1 MKKRLGKIPG
11 ERLRLMEVVY
21 LIVFLLLPGLVRA
34 YDSYMP
40 NRFSICSDQNITKE
54 YLDTDGRALCI
65 GRGLCYNNRIPESPS
80 MLWDVSFDLFYGQI
94 YSIESDDLSN
104 IGEDTHSL
112 HGRYQDSMEQ
122 PQSRYVKVLDKKL
135 HYLEAGKPGGIPMV
149 FVHGN
154 FASGKWFEPA
164 MELLPESYHTF
175 ALDLPNFGRS
185 DRTEEVSIDNYGK
198 HVVDFIKQL
207 ELEGVILVGHSLG
220 GAVVQNVMVRRPD
233 LLSRVVLI
241 DPAPPDGLKTPPEVY
256 PFLDMYR
263 SNRELLKKALIG
275 TMPTRPVDEFTELL
289 VDEALLMDPRCF
301 TENARALEKYNYSE
315 ELKGIE
321 IPVLVIVG
329 RKDILIT
336 EEMARGFEKILHT
349 VHVSVL
355 ENYGH
360 SINVENPGLFV
371 EMLLEFTSK

>member
-1 MKKRLGKIPG
+1 
-11 ERLRLMEVVY
+11 
-21 LIVFLLLPGLVRA
+21 
-34 YDSYMP
+34 
-40 NRFSICSDQNITKE
+40 
-54 YLDTDGRALCI
+54 
-65 GRGLCYNNRIPESPS
+65 

-122 PQSRYVKVLDKKL
+122 PKSRYVKVLDKKI
-135 HYLEAGKPGGIPMV
+135 HYLEVGKPSGIPVV

-164 MELLPESYHTF
+164 MEMLPESYHAF

-263 SNRELLKKALIG
+263 NNRELLKKALIG

-315 ELKGIE
+315 ELKCIE
-321 IPVLVIVG
+321 IPFLVIVG

-336 EEMARGFEKILHT
+336 EEMARSFEKILHT

>member
-1 MKKRLGKIPG
+1 
-11 ERLRLMEVVY
+11 MEIVC
-21 LIVFLLLPGLVRA
+21 LTVFLLLPSLICA
-34 YDSYMP
+34 YDSSSAP
-40 NRFSICSDQNITKE
+40 HRFSLYPNQNIAKE
-54 YLDTDGRALCI
+54 CLDRDGGAFSI
-65 GRGLCYNNRIPESPS
+65 GWCLCYNNRIPESPR
-80 MLWDVSFDLFYGQI
+80 LVRDVPFDLSYGQI
-94 YSIESDDLSN
+94 HSIERDDLS
-104 IGEDTHSL
+104 GSDGDTHSL

-122 PQSRYVKVLDKKL
+122 PKSRYVKVLDKKI
-135 HYLEAGKPGGIPMV
+135 HYLEVGKPGGIPVV

-164 MELLPESYHTF
+164 MEMLPESYHAF

-263 SNRELLKKALIG
+263 NNRELLKKALIG
-275 TMPTRPVDEFTELL
+275 TMPTRPVDEFTDLL

-301 TENARALEKYNYSE
+301 TENARALEKYDYTQQ
-315 ELKGIE
+315 LKGCE

-329 RKDILIT
+329 RKDMLIT
-336 EEMARGFEKILHT
+336 EEMARGFERIMHT
-349 VHVSVL
+349 VHVRVL
-355 ENYGH
+355 EEYGH

-371 EMLLEFTSK
+371 DMLLEFTSK